1 MGPIGRVL
9 RFILGG
15 YLLLIAIPYY
25 LFPGLQ
31 VSFLGSTYSSNY
43 SSVVL
48 ALAATLT
55 LLVFYLLVH
64 RASTTIWRNINSWL
78 GAAIAN
84 LPPLS
89 IFIVSAIL
97 GFGFLEITVFTYVGL
112 SMVLAGWRKDDGCEV
127 MSPANAVMGKQT
139 HFACVVFSPI
149 DWAER
154 KGRSSSDHSS
164 AESLGPQLGF

>member
-1 MGPIGRVL
+1 MGPVGRVL
-9 RFILGG
+9 RFLLGG
-15 YLLLIAIPYY
+15 YLLLLAVPYY
-25 LFPGLQ
+25 LFPGLR
-31 VSFLGSTYSSNY
+31 VNFLGSTYSSNY

-48 ALAATLT
+48 ALTATLVF
-55 LLVFYLLVH
+55 LVFYLLVH
-64 RASTTIWRNINSWL
+64 RASTTIWRNINPWL

-89 IFIVSAIL
+89 IFIISGIF
-97 GFGFLEITVFTYVGL
+97 GFGFLQITVFTYVGL

-127 MSPANAVMGKQT
+127 MSPANAVIGKQT

-154 KGRSSSDHSS
+154 KSRGSSDHSS
-164 AESLGPQLGF
+164 ASSLEPQLGL